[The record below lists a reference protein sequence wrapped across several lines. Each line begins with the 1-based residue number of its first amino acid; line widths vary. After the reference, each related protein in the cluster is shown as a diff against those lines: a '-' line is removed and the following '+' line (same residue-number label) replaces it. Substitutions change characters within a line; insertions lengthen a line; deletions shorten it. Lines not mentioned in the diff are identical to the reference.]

1 MVRLFVALVMLMM
14 FSSCVTKK
22 NGVLKN
28 DYVVLASKTVQA
40 DAEWLK
46 VVKAL
51 QDRHQAEV
59 FFYDKAPGELLEQLK
74 EVKPRY
80 VGIVEKPEN
89 LNRDYVIDL
98 NLFSRELDEDI
109 YADFLWGVI
118 TGYDAAGAMKM
129 LENSKEPLVIKSAFA
144 SIAELNS
151 AKWFDRFAWWDDQ
164 TPWIYGEKK
173 GVGERVRI
181 GKINDEESALKK
193 VSDLYQAYD
202 PDLVVTAW
210 HATERDILFRF
221 TAGNLYPKDGKLH
234 ALYQRN
240 GNTWVW
246 PESGKRKVYFAV
258 GNCLIGNVNNTKESM
273 AIAWMNG
280 GNAATMVGYVVTT
293 WHGRNG
299 WGGLK
304 YWLANSGRYT
314 LAEAIYLNQQ
324 DFLHQQNEWYPTLI
338 KEKYPTFE
346 DGEFEKAHSRLSE
359 VMKGEITNDHIGFW
373 HDRDVVAYY
382 GDPKWNVRLQD
393 LPDDRDFVVTT
404 EVKGKKCEVTIQT
417 KENFNLIRMQGGK
430 FKEEHV
436 LNLPFNY
443 FFPERLN
450 NPRLA
455 AGQDWKVA
463 VDENFLLIYN
473 ADFKP
478 NMTYKIVL
486 DID

>member
-40 DAEWLK
+40 DAEWMK

-59 FFYDKAPGELLEQLK
+59 FFYDQAPGELLEQLK

-210 HATERDILFRF
+210 HATERDILF
-221 TAGNLYPKDGKLH
+221 
-234 ALYQRN
+234 
-240 GNTWVW
+240 
-246 PESGKRKVYFAV
+246 
-258 GNCLIGNVNNTKESM
+258 
-273 AIAWMNG
+273 
-280 GNAATMVGYVVTT
+280 
-293 WHGRNG
+293 
-299 WGGLK
+299 
-304 YWLANSGRYT
+304 
-314 LAEAIYLNQQ
+314 
-324 DFLHQQNEWYPTLI
+324 
-338 KEKYPTFE
+338 
-346 DGEFEKAHSRLSE
+346 SR
-359 VMKGEITNDHIGFW
+359 
-373 HDRDVVAYY
+373 
-382 GDPKWNVRLQD
+382 GD
-393 LPDDRDFVVTT
+393 
-404 EVKGKKCEVTIQT
+404 
-417 KENFNLIRMQGGK
+417 
-430 FKEEHV
+430 
-436 LNLPFNY
+436 
-443 FFPERLN
+443 
-450 NPRLA
+450 
-455 AGQDWKVA
+455 
-463 VDENFLLIYN
+463 
-473 ADFKP
+473 
-478 NMTYKIVL
+478 
-486 DID
+486 